1 MREEY
6 SEYKGR
12 QNRRHK
18 KSAKSTGYL
27 KKLLRQ
33 TIFSVIIFSVVISP
47 EILGLSFGKNI
58 KEITKSALLYT
69 IDAEIVS
76 QAFKNIY
83 PHKGEEDNA
92 KETTSA
98 KDI

>member
-12 QNRRHK
+12 QNRKPK
-18 KSAKSTGYL
+18 KSAKITEYL
-27 KKLLRQ
+27 KKLLKQ
-33 TIFSVIIFSVVISP
+33 TIFSLIIFSAVISP
-47 EILGLSFGKNI
+47 EHLGLSIGKNI
-58 KEITKSALLYT
+58 KEITKSALFYT
-69 IDAEIVS
+69 VDTEIVS

-83 PHKGEEDNA
+83 PHKGEENNA
-92 KETTSA
+92 KETTFS